1 MLITTGSKRV
11 KGRRGLTMTLLTLFG
26 DRTRVE
32 LLT

>member
-11 KGRRGLTMTLLTLFG
+11 KGRRGTDYDTVTFFG
-26 DRTRVE
+26 DGTRVE